1 MTLYIHISMS
11 TQKGKVPQTNH
22 QYSRKIPN
30 SKFSSPSPHQPLN
43 MRVFFQSDHLPIP
56 LGCSTDGNPGASD
69 IPSSAF
75 CTMKGCMSFAQ
86 GDDYDFNSLSGSQA
100 TETLGLQSTVK
111 SESNKNL
118 TIKETMCQDLHP
130 HSSGG
135 DLFLPILQ
143 KSANELNQ
151 PNQSHINF
159 KNHQNC
165 ENGYQLFSSQFTKPI
180 NYNFK
185 PAAKQPKHPCYGIVS
200 ANSKSVTSGPAGT
213 CKTRIRWTKD
223 LHKRFVEC
231 VDILGGPVKAT
242 PKLILKLMGVEGLTI
257 FHVKSHLQKYR
268 ISRYIPKSTEG
279 KTNRN
284 LTNTIALDP
293 KAGMQI
299 AETLRMQID
308 VQKRLQEQLEIQ
320 RNLQS
325 RIEEQ
330 GRQLRKMLDLQLVT
344 NKTLTET
351 KNSSDLAFQEDPSN
365 DPIEGLGDFH

>member
-1 MTLYIHISMS
+1 MT

-30 SKFSSPSPHQPLN
+30 SFLKKFSSPSPHQPLN

-111 SESNKNL
+111 LESNKNL

-165 ENGYQLFSSQFTKPI
+165 EVSLHNFLLILLCHSLYIYICHWLVSSVYDIFAYYYSMVINYSALNLPNRSTTTSSQ
-180 NYNFK
+180 
-185 PAAKQPKHPCYGIVS
+185 QPSSP
-200 ANSKSVTSGPAGT
+200 
-213 CKTRIRWTKD
+213 
-223 LHKRFVEC
+223 
-231 VDILGGPVKAT
+231 
-242 PKLILKLMGVEGLTI
+242 
-257 FHVKSHLQKYR
+257 
-268 ISRYIPKSTEG
+268 ST
-279 KTNRN
+279 
-284 LTNTIALDP
+284 
-293 KAGMQI
+293 
-299 AETLRMQID
+299 
-308 VQKRLQEQLEIQ
+308 
-320 RNLQS
+320 
-325 RIEEQ
+325 
-330 GRQLRKMLDLQLVT
+330 LVMV
-344 NKTLTET
+344 
-351 KNSSDLAFQEDPSN
+351 
-365 DPIEGLGDFH
+365 